1 MTECVLKI
9 SACSSLILI
18 FTWNEKITARLSY
31 VLTVRRIFISTVN
44 LKRDVFD
51 VLDVCIGFITCITT
65 LSAVYLDVCE
75 SVDITE
81 KNTAN
86 TSNTPLFNFS
96 CKIKFDF
103 DV

>member
-1 MTECVLKI
+1 
-9 SACSSLILI
+9 
-18 FTWNEKITARLSY
+18 
-31 VLTVRRIFISTVN
+31 
-44 LKRDVFD
+44 LKRDVFA

-65 LSAVYLDVCE
+65 LSAVYSDVCE

-86 TSNTPLFNFS
+86 TSNTPFLNFS
-96 CKIKFDF
+96 CKVKFDF

>member
-1 MTECVLKI
+1 M
-9 SACSSLILI
+9 
-18 FTWNEKITARLSY
+18 
-31 VLTVRRIFISTVN
+31 LTVRRFFISTVN
-44 LKRDVFD
+44 LKRDVFA
-51 VLDVCIGFITCITT
+51 VLDVCIGFTAYVVNVST
-65 LSAVYLDVCE
+65 VYSDVCE

-86 TSNTPLFNFS
+86 TSNTPLFNFN

>member
-1 MTECVLKI
+1 M
-9 SACSSLILI
+9 
-18 FTWNEKITARLSY
+18 
-31 VLTVRRIFISTVN
+31 LTVRRIFISTVN
-44 LKRDVFD
+44 LKID
-51 VLDVCIGFITCITT
+51 VLGVCIGFTAYVVNV
-65 LSAVYLDVCE
+65 SAMYSDVCE

-86 TSNTPLFNFS
+86 TSNTPLFNFN

>member
-1 MTECVLKI
+1 M
-9 SACSSLILI
+9 
-18 FTWNEKITARLSY
+18 
-31 VLTVRRIFISTVN
+31 LTVRRIFISTLN

-51 VLDVCIGFITCITT
+51 VLDVCISFIICITT
-65 LSAVYLDVCE
+65 LSAVFSDVSE
-75 SVDITE
+75 SVGITK

-86 TSNTPLFNFS
+86 TSNTPLFNFD